1 MVDYRLINNIQ
12 NLRNEGAS
20 WAAISRQIINPKT
33 GRHYDYRTVRN
44 WGERGQEPYVHSQ
57 KKLVQRTATI
67 RRNVQSDKPTKR
79 TRQFRKKLKLKPK
92 KKRRPVVEIIEEYVD
107 DFFDDY
113 VYEEPEIQDDD
124 LMEYAAGEMGPFG
137 SFYKGILPRI
147 ETQHVHKKITILQ
160 RYIWYHSEGIKRWDE
175 IRNFTT
181 TNNYNYPHQAAEEMQ
196 LILNKMWGKWNG
208 KEGTTGSPKPRIYEM
223 ILADNLEGI
232 NEDGIPINGTGEFW
246 WVKGDYK

>member
-1 MVDYRLINNIQ
+1 MVDFRLINNIE

-20 WAAISRQIINPKT
+20 WAAISRQIINPQT

-44 WGERGQEPYVHSQ
+44 WIERGQEPYQHSQ
-57 KKLVQRTATI
+57 KKLVQRTATL

-79 TRQFRKKLKLKPK
+79 TLKFRKKLGLKPK
-92 KKRRPVVEIIEEYVD
+92 KKRVIIGGGWTPEPI
-107 DFFDDY
+107 DFGPSY
-113 VYEEPEIQDDD
+113 PEIQDDD

-137 SFYKGILPRI
+137 SFYDGVLPRI
-147 ETQHVHKKITILQ
+147 EAQHGHIKITILQ

-175 IRNFTT
+175 IRSFTT
-181 TNNYNYPHQAAEEMQ
+181 TNNYNYPHHAAEEMQ

-223 ILADNLEGI
+223 ILADNLEGE
-232 NEDGIPINGTGEFW
+232 NEDGNSISGGGEFW
-246 WVKGDYK
+246 WVKGDY